1 MTQPLTPTDATEP
14 GAEQLLRAWFHWFCT
29 DPLAPTHLPGDLH
42 VQTAAYLAA
51 RAVEDGR
58 KFYGPRGL

>member
-1 MTQPLTPTDATEP
+1 MSQPTDATER
-14 GAEQLLRAWFHWFCT
+14 GSEDLLRAWFHWFST
-29 DPLAPTHLPGDLH
+29 DPAAPAHLPGELH

-58 KFYGPRGL
+58 KFWGPLNL